1 MDPRSTKREKR
12 KPIRKEMKKI
22 TRKPHAFVV
31 TILLKNAEILS
42 FFR

>member
-22 TRKPHAFVV
+22 NENHMR
-31 TILLKNAEILS
+31 S
-42 FFR
+42 W